1 MTNNTSIPRG
11 NNVFGQISGQAPE
24 FSALHQMLNDVLAA
38 SPMSR
43 SDALTYALAW
53 FAAVKLLATGM
64 IAGYREYSDLLQRD
78 CWEAAER
85 SGLPNEA
92 TTLVWSSDGNGRVLD
107 WVNVKLL
114 GLLADFTDQFDPQQ
128 REFADALAEI
138 CAPEIAGYDV
148 GMCDAIIGLLHAPSG
163 STVWIPFDA
172 TGQLTVRAL
181 KRGLKVVLDGPSK
194 NAWSVLLIRLLAVLA
209 GRSDMLSTDAGMK
222 SNEGQETDRAFDY
235 LIACPP
241 IGMRLQPGAGWR
253 RWEGCELGLAG
264 SDAIYKR
271 VAGQNFVQ
279 LDRSDSWAM
288 AALWPRVKF
297 KAVFMTGVGLLYAKG
312 QEQRLREFLVLGL
325 QQPSVVATLPPK
337 LLHHAGIPVAL
348 TVFDR
353 GCTTRSIRLVDA
365 SSMTIESKSTM
376 RFSRQLDATEVIRAT
391 QSQEDIDDVAKT
403 VSFDDIAAQEC
414 NLMPVRYLKAL
425 PADDIDRVAL
435 GDLVDLVIRAP
446 VASKDATAVEVQE
459 IGIADLDRWGELH
472 GPFVK
477 TVTVQAKKLPDCSLQ
492 PEDII
497 ISIKGTIG
505 KVGLVGSGA
514 NKSSPVVCG
523 QSVIAIRPR
532 KNEVGASALYLYLRS
547 EDFRGQLDA
556 FRVGAAVAHVTPAT
570 LLQEVRVPRQS
581 LLDQATAR
589 ERYAELCNL
598 ERDVEIAYQRI
609 EEIRRSL

>member
-1 MTNNTSIPRG
+1 MTNTAIPRG
-11 NNVFGQISGQAPE
+11 NYVFGTVPGQAPE
-24 FSALHQMLNDVLAA
+24 FAVLHLMLNDVLAA

-43 SDALTYALAW
+43 SDAVTYALAW
-53 FAAVKLLATGM
+53 FAAVKMLISGA
-64 IAGYREYSDLLQRD
+64 IAGYGEFSDLLQRN

-85 SGLPNEA
+85 SGLPPEA
-92 TTLVWSSDGNGRVLD
+92 SALVWSSDGNGRVQD
-107 WVNVKLL
+107 WVNVKIL

-128 REFADALAEI
+128 REFADAVAEI
-138 CAPEIAGYDV
+138 CAPETAGYDG
-148 GMCDAIIGLLHAPSG
+148 GMCDAIIGLLQAPPG
-163 STVWIPFDA
+163 STVWIPFDG
-172 TGQLTVRAL
+172 TGQLTIRAL
-181 KRGLKVVLDGPSK
+181 KRGLKVVLDGPSQ
-194 NAWSVLLIRLLAVLA
+194 NRWSVVVIKLLAVLA
-209 GRSDMLSTDAGMK
+209 GRVDTLSADAGMQP
-222 SNEGQETDRAFDY
+222 NEGQETDRAFDY
-235 LIACPP
+235 LVACPP
-241 IGMRLQPGAGWR
+241 IGMKLQPGAGWC

-264 SDAIYKR
+264 SEAIYKR

-279 LDRSDSWAM
+279 LDRSDPWAM
-288 AALWPRVKF
+288 AALWPHVKY
-297 KAVFMTGVGLLYAKG
+297 KAVFLTGVGLLFAKG

-325 QQPSVVATLPPK
+325 EQPSVVATLPPK

-353 GCTTRSIRLVDA
+353 ACTTRSVRLVDA
-365 SSMTIESKSTM
+365 NSMTIESKSTM
-376 RFSRQLDATEVIRAT
+376 RFSRQLDATEVVRAI
-391 QSQEDIDDVAKT
+391 QCKEDIDDVAKT
-403 VSFDDIAAQEC
+403 VSFEDVAAQEC

-425 PADDIDRVAL
+425 AAGDLDRVAL
-435 GDLVDLVIRAP
+435 GDLVEMVIRAP

-477 TVTVQAKKLPDCSLQ
+477 TTTVQAKKVPECSLQ
-492 PEDII
+492 PGDII

-505 KVGLVGSGA
+505 KVGLVGAGA
-514 NKSSPVVCG
+514 DKSSPVVCG
-523 QSVIAIRPR
+523 QSVIAVRPR
-532 KNEVGASALYLYLRS
+532 TKEVGTEALYLYLRS

-556 FRVGAAVAHVTPAT
+556 FRVGTAVAHVTPAT

-589 ERYAELCNL
+589 ERYTELCSL

>member
-1 MTNNTSIPRG
+1 MTNTAIPRG
-11 NNVFGQISGQAPE
+11 NYVFGTVPGQAPE
-24 FSALHQMLNDVLAA
+24 FAALHQMLNDVLAA

-53 FAAVKLLATGM
+53 FAAAKMLMSGA
-64 IAGYREYSDLLQRD
+64 IAGHGEYSDLLQRN

-85 SGLPNEA
+85 SGFPPEA
-92 TTLVWSSDGNGRVLD
+92 SALVWSSEGSGRVQD

-114 GLLADFTDQFDPQQ
+114 GLLADFTDQFDLQQ
-128 REFADALAEI
+128 RGFADAVAEI
-138 CAPEIAGYDV
+138 CAPETAGYDS
-148 GMCDAIIGLLHAPSG
+148 GMCDAIIGLLQAPSG
-163 STVWIPFDA
+163 STVWIPFDG
-172 TGQLTVRAL
+172 TGQLTIRAL
-181 KRGLKVVLDGPSK
+181 NRGLKVVLDGPGQ
-194 NAWSVLLIRLLAVLA
+194 NRWSVLVIKLLAVLA
-209 GRSDMLSTDAGMK
+209 GRSDMLSTDAGMQP
-222 SNEGQETDRAFDY
+222 NEGQETDRTFDY

-241 IGMRLQPGAGWR
+241 IGMKLQPGAGWR
-253 RWEGCELGLAG
+253 RWERCELGLAG
-264 SDAIYKR
+264 SEAIYKR

-279 LDRSDSWAM
+279 LDRSDPWAM
-288 AALWPRVKF
+288 AAFWPHVKF
-297 KAVFMTGVGLLYAKG
+297 KAVFLTGVGLLFAKG

-325 QQPSVVATLPPK
+325 QQPSVVATLPPR

-348 TVFDR
+348 TVLDR
-353 GCTTRSIRLVDA
+353 ECTTRSVRLVDA

-376 RFSRQLDATEVIRAT
+376 RFSRQLDSTEVVRAT
-391 QSQEDIDDVAKT
+391 QCQEDIDDVAKT
-403 VSFDDIAAQEC
+403 VSFDDVAAQEC

-425 PADDIDRVAL
+425 AAGDLDRIAL
-435 GDLVDLVIRAP
+435 GDLVDLVVRAP
-446 VASKDATAVEVQE
+446 VTSKDATAVEVQE
-459 IGIADLDRWGELH
+459 IGIADLDRWGELR

-477 TVTVQAKKLPDCSLQ
+477 STTVQAKKLAECSLQ

-505 KVGLVGSGA
+505 KVGLVGLGA

-523 QSVIAIRPR
+523 QSVIAIRPK

-556 FRVGAAVAHVTPAT
+556 FRVGTAVAHVTPAT
-570 LLQEVRVPRQS
+570 LLQEVKVPRQS